1 MDKCAFVCL
10 CSQANRFIAEPNL
23 VLGGVLV
30 RQKRQEFGTC
40 DPGYGIQHEF
50 VTENMQDQCEL
61 PANNKSRNIFLP
73 FGADNVFLA
82 TSKAFN
88 DLIEIEDCYNVTDKS
103 QTNQFNSPYG
113 FHFMRR
119 GVNFKKRD
127 KGKDDLD
134 DVVDL
139 AGGEGNEKHSYESMV
154 EARNK
159 GVEVQGSYP
168 VYFDAR
174 WSQRQANKF
183 TTYVFPLYAHVCAC
197 MRIHSFMY

>member
-1 MDKCAFVCL
+1 MGCVRMDECAFVCM

-61 PANNKSRNIFLP
+61 PANNKSKNMFRP

-88 DLIEIEDCYNVTDKS
+88 DLIPLRQCYDVKDKS
-103 QTNQFNSPYG
+103 QANQFDSPYG
-113 FHFMRR
+113 FHFMRH
-119 GVNFKKRD
+119 GGSFKHS
-127 KGKDDLD
+127 KGTSQ
-134 DVVDL
+134 L
-139 AGGEGNEKHSYESMV
+139 AGGEGNEEYSYESME
-154 EARNK
+154 EARDQ
-159 GVEVQGSYP
+159 GEQVDGSYP

-183 TTYVFPLYAHVCAC
+183 TTYVFSLYAHAC
-197 MRIHSFMY
+197 GCMSIHSCMY

>member
-1 MDKCAFVCL
+1 MGECAFVCL

-30 RQKRQEFGTC
+30 KQKRQYFGTC
-40 DPGYGIQHEF
+40 DTGYGLKHEF
-50 VTENMQDQCEL
+50 VTEHMPDQCEL
-61 PANNKSRNIFLP
+61 PANNKSRNIFVP

-88 DLIEIEDCYNVTDKS
+88 DLIEVEDCYNVTDKS

-119 GVNFKKRD
+119 GGNLKRG
-127 KGKDDLD
+127 KGNDDLD
-134 DVVDL
+134 DIADL
-139 AGGEGNEKHSYESMV
+139 AGGTGNEVYSYESMV

-159 GVEVQGSYP
+159 DEEVDGSYP

-183 TTYVFPLYAHVCAC
+183 TTYVCSLYAHACAC
-197 MRIHSFMY
+197 MRIHSCM